1 MTKLLHTAYRNC
13 AQIFLTYII
22 HEEIQPGVAVN
33 LKPGWELEEH
43 HHRKLHRIP
52 VASLGRH
59 PLSLEDHEAIS
70 SSRRQNYLRSM
81 RKSFDLYPSLFY
93 ALWTSR
99 SWDVPI
105 SVFRSDFNSTEEYW
119 FDDLTPSFAS
129 RSKPGKQC
137 DPHGESGF
145 SYKGDTLDNCD
156 VNQITL
162 LVDLTA
168 WSIEG
173 EVVMNCRSLNDG
185 GGTEDLVELA
195 GVARFGVS
203 VLSVK
208 QTNFQRMAKSGAQDF
223 RMFKI

>member
-1 MTKLLHTAYRNC
+1 MKRYRTQGWLRVGSGSNMKISRVILLRVPRRTHAH
-13 AQIFLTYII
+13 QVKFLLDNV
-22 HEEIQPGVAVN
+22 HC
-33 LKPGWELEEH
+33 
-43 HHRKLHRIP
+43 
-52 VASLGRH
+52 
-59 PLSLEDHEAIS
+59 
-70 SSRRQNYLRSM
+70 
-81 RKSFDLYPSLFY
+81 DLFPSLFY

-119 FDDLTPSFAS
+119 FDALTPSFAA

-137 DPHGESGF
+137 DPHVFDVRDSLVTNSSLFDWKVDAVLKANAGESGF

-173 EVVMNCRSLNDG
+173 EMVMNCGSLNDG